1 MGDAFLRCPRHDV
14 WYSFQSVILAL
25 MNGGSLVFLLGDGG
39 AQKVFSQC
47 NQIPGHLNTV
57 TVLRQLL

>member
-1 MGDAFLRCPRHDV
+1 M